1 MVIRTRLDDKE
12 DFMRGQDSRYEVMIN
27 AWTLAEEKYGIDFY
41 SLPYAKQAKLYAE
54 AEEQQADQCSAYFE
68 SIADAA
74 QDR

>member
-1 MVIRTRLDDKE
+1 
-12 DFMRGQDSRYEVMIN
+12 MIN